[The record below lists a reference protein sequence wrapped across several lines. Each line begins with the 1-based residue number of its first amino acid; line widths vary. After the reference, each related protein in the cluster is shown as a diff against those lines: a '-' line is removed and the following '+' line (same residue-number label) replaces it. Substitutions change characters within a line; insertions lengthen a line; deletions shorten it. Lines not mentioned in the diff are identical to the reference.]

1 MEPSLILPRV
11 TLRLLS
17 KLLKKIRWMLNLLLL
32 LEQLLLLRRS
42 SASPIRLRLSWWLR
56 RKSAL
61 RLGA

>member
-1 MEPSLILPRV
+1 MEPPWL

-17 KLLKKIRWMLNLLLL
+17 EMMLPRLSMLNLLLL
-32 LEQLLLLRRS
+32 LQQLLLLRRS

>member
-1 MEPSLILPRV
+1 MEPPWL

-17 KLLKKIRWMLNLLLL
+17 EMMLPRLSMLNLLLL
-32 LEQLLLLRRS
+32 LQQLLLLRRS
-42 SASPIRLRLSWWLR
+42 SASPIRLRLRLRLSWWLR